1 MNVPSVFLP
10 GFRISVL
17 DVVVLVIGLSFS
29 VWIAV
34 FEVWFGVVIA
44 FIILHFFLFCNVF
57 RMARLLELVWA
68 GFFVALAAVTILTS
82 ILTWYVTLSMT
93 LAITCILVAIQI
105 RKPSYHGIF
114 WKQVNP
120 RLPQWYELN
129 KKKML

>member
-17 DVVVLVIGLSFS
+17 DVVVLVIGILSS
-29 VWIAV
+29 IWIAE
-34 FEVWFGVVIA
+34 FEVLFGFAIA

-82 ILTWYVTLSMT
+82 VLTWYVTISVS

-114 WKQVNP
+114 WRQLNP
-120 RLPQWYELN
+120 GLPQWYELN